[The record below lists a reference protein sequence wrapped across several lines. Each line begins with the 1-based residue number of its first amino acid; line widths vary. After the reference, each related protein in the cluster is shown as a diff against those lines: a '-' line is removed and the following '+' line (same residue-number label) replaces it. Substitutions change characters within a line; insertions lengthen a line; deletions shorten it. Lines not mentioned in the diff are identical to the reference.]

1 MRTMQT
7 RSGSSQLRLAA
18 TFGPLIAALV
28 TTGPVAGAAESP
40 ATALLEIVLVEPGS
54 VQPAAVTQWKS
65 ERFQAVALVL
75 AEQTDSA
82 AYAKAARSVTEAG
95 LGVYYWVEVARNEK
109 LATTQPRWMASLGM
123 HMDWQARFP
132 QAPEPKAGEV
142 AKAFPWVPIGTRE
155 AFDAHLTRIEQ
166 LLKRVPSGWRGLLLN
181 DLQGAPSSCG
191 CGNSQCRWAID
202 YGVRSTATKL
212 AGDDVAARF
221 LAEVRRR
228 TGDKSVIP
236 VWTTECEEGDLPADK
251 HQGQPGTGLC
261 GTVGCAVG
269 TCPST
274 FTKQWSALAAGPE
287 GPIAVLAT
295 HTALQRTRPE
305 FGGGPGWVT
314 NALAYLDRT
323 LPAHGG
329 KRVDRNRLWTVI
341 EGLRPEDEAITR
353 QLAAQ
358 AGVGAILVA
367 RTKLDQSFEPR
378 MVTAK

>member
-1 MRTMQT
+1 
-7 RSGSSQLRLAA
+7 
-18 TFGPLIAALV
+18 
-28 TTGPVAGAAESP
+28 
-40 ATALLEIVLVEPGS
+40 
-54 VQPAAVTQWKS
+54 
-65 ERFQAVALVL
+65 
-75 AEQTDSA
+75 
-82 AYAKAARSVTEAG
+82 
-95 LGVYYWVEVARNEK
+95 
-109 LATTQPRWMASLGM
+109 
-123 HMDWQARFP
+123 
-132 QAPEPKAGEV
+132 
-142 AKAFPWVPIGTRE
+142 
-155 AFDAHLTRIEQ
+155 
-166 LLKRVPSGWRGLLLN
+166 
-181 DLQGAPSSCG
+181 
-191 CGNSQCRWAID
+191 
-202 YGVRSTATKL
+202 
-212 AGDDVAARF
+212 
-221 LAEVRRR
+221 
-228 TGDKSVIP
+228 VIP